1 MLRNWANGLPLIGKS
16 PYSSGLQSV
25 INITLFDS
33 DTPLMRASKQFK
45 RFAATLAG
53 VSAAAAF
60 LSGQALVGTALCT
73 IAALFGVSTLHRI
86 GRARDEMRGHAPLLA
101 PIPNLE
107 QRKRMLQEVA

>member
-1 MLRNWANGLPLIGKS
+1 MS
-16 PYSSGLQSV
+16 
-25 INITLFDS
+25 
-33 DTPLMRASKQFK
+33 ASKQFK

-53 VSAAAAF
+53 VAAAAAF

-86 GRARDEMRGHAPLLA
+86 GRARDDMRGQEPLLA

-107 QRKRMLQEVA
+107 QRKRMFQEVA